1 MPNDGKIPITVRI
14 PASTYN
20 ALVEA
25 VSRGIYPSQ
34 TAGVI
39 ISLEH
44 DLDKS
49 EIAESN
55 VKIIGLQDTIEMQ
68 SLELNKKDIAIQMI
82 SSELSIAKAT
92 SEGRLDV
99 YKEKDTRIL
108 DLQKQ
113 IDIKDGQLSMKD
125 KQIEKLSE
133 TMHAQAIH
141 IQSLIN
147 QKAIDEPGAKKPW
160 WRFW

>member
-39 ISLEH
+39 TSLEH

-68 SLELNKKDIAIQMI
+68 SL
-82 SSELSIAKAT
+82 
-92 SEGRLDV
+92 
-99 YKEKDTRIL
+99 
-108 DLQKQ
+108 
-113 IDIKDGQLSMKD
+113 
-125 KQIEKLSE
+125 
-133 TMHAQAIH
+133 
-141 IQSLIN
+141 
-147 QKAIDEPGAKKPW
+147 
-160 WRFW
+160 

>member
-39 ISLEH
+39 TSLEH

-147 QKAIDEPGAKKPW
+147 QKAIDEPGARKPW